1 METDEQYKLYQLI
14 QSAVKDVGL
23 HTQPA
28 PQTLQMFQDLKENIH
43 KNRESYLEHFE
54 KIDTKLEAILIQ
66 ATKTNGRV
74 NKHDEELATLKEA
87 TTDVASV
94 KSDIDKK
101 WTTVKVAGGV
111 FFLLA
116 TLLGGA
122 GVLYVKDIAQKESR
136 TIIKEEVPKV
146 VQSALQDLDIEAT
159 IKK

>member
-14 QSAVKDVGL
+14 QSAIKETGL

-28 PQTLQMFQDLKENIH
+28 PQTLQMFQDLKEDIN

-54 KIDTKLEAILIQ
+54 KIDTKLETILIQ
-66 ATKTNGRV
+66 TTKTNGRV
-74 NKHDEELATLKEA
+74 NRHDEELASLKEA
-87 TTDVASV
+87 TTDIASV

-122 GVLYVKDIAQKESR
+122 GVLYVKDIAQETSR
-136 TIIKEEVPKV
+136 TIIKEEVPKA
-146 VQSALQDLDIEAT
+146 VQSALQNLDIDVT
-159 IKK
+159 VK